1 VGNVVAPTPMRGES
15 RFVET
20 DRGRVHVLEY
30 GDSVQPAL
38 IVVPGITSVAM
49 TWEFVALEL
58 ARDFHTFT
66 VDVRGRGLSD
76 PGTGHTFAD
85 YARDVAA
92 IAQQLGLHRPA
103 VLGHSAGARIVATFG
118 VLHPE
123 LRGPLILADPP
134 LSGPGRAPYPTSLDE
149 FLEQIRL
156 GRTQP
161 TVDDL
166 RPFFPSMAE
175 DHLALRA
182 AWLSTCDETAVAE
195 TYRGFHEEDF
205 FDFWP
210 LLRPPVLFLWGGAS
224 PVVTEESAIEV
235 AAANP
240 GAETV
245 CLAGAG
251 HMLPWDDLP
260 GFLGAVRE
268 FLDRGVQAH
277 AEAVGARAGIDA

>member
-1 VGNVVAPTPMRGES
+1 MRETSQRSHSSWACIARRCSATPP
-15 RFVET
+15 
-20 DRGRVHVLEY
+20 GRV
-30 GDSVQPAL
+30 SP
-38 IVVPGITSVAM
+38 P
-49 TWEFVALEL
+49 
-58 ARDFHTFT
+58 R
-66 VDVRGRGLSD
+66 
-76 PGTGHTFAD
+76 
-85 YARDVAA
+85 
-92 IAQQLGLHRPA
+92 
-103 VLGHSAGARIVATFG
+103 SASSI
-118 VLHPE
+118 PE

-161 TVDDL
+161 TADDL
-166 RPFFPSMAE
+166 RPFFPSMAD

-210 LLRPPVLFLWGGAS
+210 LLQPPVLFLWGGAS

-240 GAETV
+240 GAEVV
-245 CLAGAG
+245 CLADAG

-277 AEAVGARAGIDA
+277 AEAVGTRAVLDA

>member
-1 VGNVVAPTPMRGES
+1 MRGES
-15 RFVET
+15 RFVEV
-20 DRGRVHVLEY
+20 DGGRLHVLEY
-30 GDSVQPAL
+30 GDSAQPAL

-58 ARDFHTFT
+58 ARDFHTVT

-76 PGTGHTFAD
+76 PGTSHTFAD

-103 VLGHSAGARIVATFG
+103 VLGHSAGARIAATFG
-118 VLHPE
+118 VLYPE

-156 GRTQP
+156 ARTQP
-161 TVDDL
+161 TADDL
-166 RPFFPSMAE
+166 RPFFPSMAD

-210 LLRPPVLFLWGGAS
+210 RLQPPVLFLWGGAG
-224 PVVTEESAIEV
+224 PVVTEESATRGGGGEPGSRDRLPGRCRPH
-235 AAANP
+235 AALGRSSGIP
-240 GAETV
+240 RSGARV
-245 CLAGAG
+245 PRPRRAGA
-251 HMLPWDDLP
+251 
-260 GFLGAVRE
+260 R
-268 FLDRGVQAH
+268 
-277 AEAVGARAGIDA
+277 